1 MSLMCQIWVYLR
13 CTTGCFDKCM
23 HYENITAVKLN
34 NLSITSA
41 QLPCVCV
48 CVCVCVY
55 GWVGGGDDHCYVHTL
70 FIYKTQKQ

>member
-1 MSLMCQIWVYLR
+1 MSLTCQIWLYLR
-13 CTTGCFDKCM
+13 CTTGCFGKCM

-48 CVCVCVY
+48 CVQGVITIMY
-55 GWVGGGDDHCYVHTL
+55 TPFLYIKRKSSNVGK
-70 FIYKTQKQ
+70 ISPA